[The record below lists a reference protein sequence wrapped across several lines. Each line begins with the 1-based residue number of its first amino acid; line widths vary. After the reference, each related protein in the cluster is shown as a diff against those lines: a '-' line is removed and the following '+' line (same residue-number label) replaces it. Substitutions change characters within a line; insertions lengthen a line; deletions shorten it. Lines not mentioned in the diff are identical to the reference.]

1 MPSNKIEEA
10 EILLYLAG
18 ALPWRRRAG
27 LLLRSQFDRDFLRE
41 LRHLREEARAFEKE
55 IRPALEARLG
65 ARSPVLA
72 APARSRR
79 RPFPESAVA
88 AWGRMLREP
97 VTAFAGIALCALAA
111 GCLLAL
117 QSPEPGGM
125 GGGRPCLAAAEG
137 HLPRPMLILG
147 Y

>member
-1 MPSNKIEEA
+1 MPSDGIDEA

-27 LLLRSQFDRDFLRE
+27 LLLRSHFDRDFLRE

-55 IRPALEARLG
+55 IRPALEARL
-65 ARSPVLA
+65 AVRSPVLA
-72 APARSRR
+72 APAHSRR
-79 RPFPESAVA
+79 RLFPESAVA
-88 AWGRMLREP
+88 AWGRMMREP
-97 VTAFAGIALCALAA
+97 VTAFAGITLCALLA
-111 GCLLAL
+111 GCLIAV
-117 QSPEPGGM
+117 QCTVSGGM
-125 GGGRPCLAAAEG
+125 GVGRPYVAVAEG